1 MCQIVTCLLPA
12 PVVKCLVP
20 PAGGTILEGCGFFR
34 KSKGAGRGGDGGS
47 GLLGLVLEAL

>member
-12 PVVKCLVP
+12 LVVKCLVP
-20 PAGGTILEGCGFFR
+20 QLGALFWKAVGSLENLRVLGG
-34 KSKGAGRGGDGGS
+34 GGGGS

>member
-34 KSKGAGRGGDGGS
+34 KSKGAGRGGGWRKWIAGA
-47 GLLGLVLEAL
+47 GP